1 MISLLKQAISYQ
13 TRYKLDAMNGE
24 ASDRHMFGL
33 YVASKMAGLQPKLF
47 KQKVGKERVDYLQ
60 INWNLPV
67 EAV

>member
-1 MISLLKQAISYQ
+1 MDDLTVPRAEVISLLKQAISYQ

-47 KQKVGKERVDYLQ
+47 KQQVGDRRV
-60 INWNLPV
+60 NFR
-67 EAV
+67 